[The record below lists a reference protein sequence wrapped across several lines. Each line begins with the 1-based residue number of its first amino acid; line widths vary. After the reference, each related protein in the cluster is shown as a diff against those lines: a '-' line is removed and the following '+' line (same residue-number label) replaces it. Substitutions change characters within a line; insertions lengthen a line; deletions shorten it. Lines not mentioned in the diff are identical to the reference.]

1 MPPLR
6 PSRKLDHLRLALGP
20 VRAGAGWQDVHL
32 VHNALPEASLEQ
44 VDLRTSLLGA
54 ALPVP
59 VIINAM
65 TGGVPQAAAINR
77 VLGGLAA
84 AFGIPVA
91 VGSQR
96 AALDD
101 PSLAPTYAAVRTEN
115 PGGIVMAN
123 LGAGAT
129 PLEARRA
136 VAMVGADLLQLHL
149 NAPQEL
155 VMAEGD
161 RDFRGQLEAIAA
173 VVAGCGV
180 PVVVKEC
187 GFGMSAETAGRL
199 HAVGVRAVD
208 VGGRGGTN
216 FARIEARRLDPPS
229 AVDPGLL
236 DWGIPTAA
244 SLLEVTTAGW
254 PGLDVVASGGVRFGS
269 EAARALAMGACAV
282 GIAGALLQ
290 SLHHGG
296 ADAARGFLEGFLRDL
311 RTAALLVGAT
321 TLADLRRAPRV
332 LTGFTREWAEQR
344 CAGPRVD
351 GVPAPWSQH

>member
-1 MPPLR
+1 M
-6 PSRKLDHLRLALGP
+6 
-20 VRAGAGWQDVHL
+20 
-32 VHNALPEASLEQ
+32 HNALPEASLGQ

-59 VIINAM
+59 VLINAM
-65 TGGVPQAAAINR
+65 TGGVPRAAAINR
-77 VLGGLAA
+77 ALGGLGA

-96 AALDD
+96 AALEDEH
-101 PSLAPTYAAVRTEN
+101 LAPTYAAVRLDN
-115 PGGIVMAN
+115 PGGIVIAN

-129 PLEARRA
+129 PQEARRA

-161 RDFRGQLEAIAA
+161 RDFRGRLEAIAA

-180 PVVVKEC
+180 PVIVKEC

-199 HAVGVRAVD
+199 YAAGVRAVD

-216 FARIEARRLDPPS
+216 FARIEARRQEHP
-229 AVDPGLL
+229 VDPGLL

-244 SLLEVTTAGW
+244 SLLEVTAAAW

-282 GIAGALLQ
+282 GIAGALLR
-290 SLHHGG
+290 SLHQGG
-296 ADAARGFLEGFLRDL
+296 MDAARGFLEAFLRDL
-311 RTAALLVGAT
+311 RTTALLVGAT
-321 TLADLRRAPRV
+321 TLFDLRQAPRV

-344 CAGPRVD
+344 CPDPRVD
-351 GVPAPWSQH
+351 GAAAGCRSRH

>member
-1 MPPLR
+1 M
-6 PSRKLDHLRLALGP
+6 
-20 VRAGAGWQDVHL
+20 
-32 VHNALPEASLEQ
+32 HNALPEASLGQ

-59 VIINAM
+59 VLINAM

-77 VLGGLAA
+77 ALGGLGA

-101 PSLAPTYAAVRTEN
+101 ERLAPTYAAVRLDN
-115 PGGIVMAN
+115 PEGIVIAN

-129 PLEARRA
+129 PQEARRA

-161 RDFRGQLEAIAA
+161 RDFRGRLEAIAA

-180 PVVVKEC
+180 PVIVKEC

-199 HAVGVRAVD
+199 YAAGVRAVD

-216 FARIEARRLDPPS
+216 FARIEARRQEHP
-229 AVDPGLL
+229 VDPGLL
-236 DWGIPTAA
+236 DWGIPTVA
-244 SLLEVTTAGW
+244 SLLEVTAAAW

-282 GIAGALLQ
+282 GIAGVLLR
-290 SLHHGG
+290 SLHQGG
-296 ADAARGFLEGFLRDL
+296 MDAARDFLEAFLRDL
-311 RTAALLVGAT
+311 RTTALLVGAT
-321 TLADLRRAPRV
+321 TLADLRQAPRV
-332 LTGFTREWAEQR
+332 LTGFTREWVEQR
-344 CAGPRVD
+344 CPNPRVD
-351 GVPAPWSQH
+351 GAAAGCRSRH